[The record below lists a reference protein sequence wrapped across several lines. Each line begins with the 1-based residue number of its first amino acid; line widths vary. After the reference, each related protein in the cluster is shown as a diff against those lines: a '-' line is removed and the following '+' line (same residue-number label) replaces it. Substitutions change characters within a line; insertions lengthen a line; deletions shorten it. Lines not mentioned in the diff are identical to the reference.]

1 MKIPIFEILALIF
14 VLWPLIQRFLDKNK
28 KSAGTQETDIEDAES
43 YPDRAPDPE
52 KQEWERAMRELESI
66 FTGEPVREPVKQSS
80 QNSQEMSVVVAKEA
94 PKQVHSFH
102 EERIQ
107 KEKIREE
114 FVQRTPNVLSSD
126 AIYKSLDE
134 QVEVEDTSQTSHS
147 IFADVQNPQKIR
159 EFYVMKEVLDKPRSK
174 RPVRSRLLTS

>member
-14 VLWPLIQRFLDKNK
+14 ILWPLIQRFLDKNK
-28 KSAGTQETDIEDAES
+28 KQPGSDEVDVEGSNGYTDNVQS
-43 YPDRAPDPE
+43 PE
-52 KQEWERAMRELESI
+52 REEWERAMRELESI
-66 FTGEPVREPVKQSS
+66 FTGEPVKHAPQR
-80 QNSQEMSVVVAKEA
+80 QESPAVAAKEV

-102 EERIQ
+102 EERTQ
-107 KEKIREE
+107 RVKAQTE
-114 FVQRTPNVLSSD
+114 FLQHTPNALSAD

-134 QVEVEDTSQTSHS
+134 EIEVEDTSQTSHT
-147 IFADVQNPQKIR
+147 IFTDIQDPQKIR

>member
-14 VLWPLIQRFLDKNK
+14 ILWPLIQRFLDKNK
-28 KSAGTQETDIEDAES
+28 KQTGSDEMPEGVEGYPES
-43 YPDRAPDPE
+43 VQNPE
-52 KQEWERAMRELESI
+52 REEWERAMRELESI
-66 FTGEPVREPVKQSS
+66 FTGEPVKQSPP
-80 QNSQEMSVVVAKEA
+80 NQEVTISVAKEA

-102 EERIQ
+102 EERTQ
-107 KEKIREE
+107 RVKAQNE
-114 FVQRTPNVLSSD
+114 FLQHTPNALSSA

-134 QVEVEDTSQTSHS
+134 EIEVEDPSQTSHT
-147 IFADVQNPQKIR
+147 IFNDIQDPQKIR

>member
-14 VLWPLIQRFLDKNK
+14 ILWPLIQRFLDKNK
-28 KSAGTQETDIEDAES
+28 KQTGSDEMAEGVEGYPESAQT
-43 YPDRAPDPE
+43 PE
-52 KQEWERAMRELESI
+52 REEWERAMRELESI
-66 FTGEPVREPVKQSS
+66 FTGEPAKQSPP
-80 QNSQEMSVVVAKEA
+80 NQEVTISAAKEA

-102 EERIQ
+102 EERTQ
-107 KEKIREE
+107 RVKAHNE
-114 FVQRTPNVLSSD
+114 FLQNTQNALSSN

-134 QVEVEDTSQTSHS
+134 EIEVEDPSQTSYT
-147 IFADVQNPQKIR
+147 IFSDIQDPQKIR